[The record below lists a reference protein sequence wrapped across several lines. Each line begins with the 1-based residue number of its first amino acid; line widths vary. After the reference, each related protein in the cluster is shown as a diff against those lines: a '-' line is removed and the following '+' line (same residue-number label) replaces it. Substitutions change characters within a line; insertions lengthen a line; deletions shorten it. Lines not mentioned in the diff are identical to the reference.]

1 MAPLITYNT
10 YLDVITSTAG
20 YIDLTSTLLSFTTD
34 LDCGIFTMGR
44 ASASFTVKN
53 FDNAFTPNAGGTYA
67 STNWFGSKFTLRM
80 VIDGNTTYLFDGICT
95 DFSIDS
101 GYKDSRASFTCVDA
115 FQMASS
121 TRTDIVGITSLEPMS
136 TKIAQVL
143 TNAQFPVLG
152 EVSSSS
158 RFRSIGVSSGSGT
171 QYSGSLTPG
180 SVSDLFSS
188 RHIPSSGSISW
199 PVLGKQLGIG
209 GPYTYDSVILY
220 ETPYKSKFEI
230 YGPYFMY
237 GSDITPVT
245 GSMPFQVLTAA
256 FVRAD
261 FATAA
266 QTTGGS
272 GTVVVTNGADTTVFG
287 TRVIQWP
294 QLLSS
299 TVTQEYQTA
308 ALGNRWNTLEYVP
321 TNIQVKLSQIKSLQ
335 DTDVAEQFALLLD
348 MEHGIWERLELKYK
362 PVGTTTTVTTQNII
376 TGRTISGTPE
386 DMIVSLRTKPW
397 YNWSAFI
404 LDSSVDGILNTS
416 RLGW

>member
-10 YLDVITSTAG
+10 YLDVTTSTAG

-34 LDCGIFTMGR
+34 LDCGIFTMGQ

-67 STNWFGSKFTLRM
+67 NTNWFGSKFTLRM
-80 VIDGNTTYLFDGICT
+80 IIDGYTTYLFDGICT
-95 DFSIDS
+95 DFTIDS

-121 TRTDIVGITSLEPMS
+121 TRTDIIGITSLEPMS
-136 TKIAQVL
+136 TKISQVL
-143 TNAQFPVLG
+143 SNAQFPVLG
-152 EVSSSS
+152 EVSSSA
-158 RFRSIGVSSGSGT
+158 RFRSIGVSDGSGT
-171 QYSGSLTPG
+171 QYSGTPTPG
-180 SVSDLFSS
+180 SVADLFSS

-230 YGPYFMY
+230 QGPYFMY

-245 GSMPFQVLTAA
+245 GSMPFEVLTAA
-256 FVRAD
+256 FVRSD

-272 GTVVVTNGADTTVFG
+272 GTIVVTNGASETIYG
-287 TRVIQWP
+287 TRVIEWP
-294 QLLSS
+294 QLISS
-299 TVTQEYQTA
+299 TVGQQYQTA
-308 ALGNRWNTLEYVP
+308 ALGNRWNTIEYVP
-321 TNIQVKLSQIKSLQ
+321 TNIQVKMSQIKSLG
-335 DTDVAEQFALLLD
+335 DTNVAGAFRKLLD
-348 MEHGIWERLELKYK
+348 MESGIWERLELKYK
-362 PVGTTTTVTTQNII
+362 PVGTTTTVTSQNII

-386 DMIVSLRTKPW
+386 DMVVSLRTKPW

-404 LDSSVDGILNTS
+404 LDDAVDGILDTS

>member
-20 YIDLTSTLLSFTTD
+20 YIDLTSKLLSFTTD
-34 LDCGIFTMGR
+34 LDCGIFTMGQ

-67 STNWFGSKFTLRM
+67 TTNWFGSKFTLRM

-95 DFSIDS
+95 DFSINS
-101 GYKDSRASFTCVDA
+101 EYKDSKASFTCVDA

-152 EVSSSS
+152 EASSSA
-158 RFRSIGVSSGSGT
+158 RFRSIGVSAGSGT
-171 QYSGSLTPG
+171 EYSGSPTPG

-188 RHIPSSGSISW
+188 RHIPSSGSVSW
-199 PVLGKQLGIG
+199 PVLAKQLGIG

-230 YGPYFMY
+230 QGPYFIY

-272 GTVVVTNGADTTVFG
+272 GTIVVTNGADTTLFG

-294 QLLSS
+294 ELLSS
-299 TVTQEYQTA
+299 TVGQEYQTA

-335 DTDVAEQFALLLD
+335 DTDVAEQFNKLLD
-348 MEHGIWERLELKYK
+348 MESGIWERLELKYK
-362 PVGTTTTVTTQNII
+362 PVGTATTVTTQNII

-404 LDSSVDGILNTS
+404 LDSAVDGILNTS

>member
-1 MAPLITYNT
+1 ML
-10 YLDVITSTAG
+10 
-20 YIDLTSTLLSFTTD
+20 
-34 LDCGIFTMGR
+34 
-44 ASASFTVKN
+44 
-53 FDNAFTPNAGGTYA
+53 
-67 STNWFGSKFTLRM
+67 
-80 VIDGNTTYLFDGICT
+80 IDGSTTYLFDGICT

-101 GYKDSRASFTCVDA
+101 GYKDSKASFTCVDA

-152 EVSSSS
+152 EASSSA
-158 RFRSIGVSSGSGT
+158 RFRSIGVSAGSGT
-171 QYSGSLTPG
+171 EYSGSPTPG

-272 GTVVVTNGADTTVFG
+272 GTIVVTNGADTTLFG

-294 QLLSS
+294 ELLSS
-299 TVTQEYQTA
+299 TVGQEYQTA

-335 DTDVAEQFALLLD
+335 DTDVADQFLRLLD
-348 MEHGIWERLELKYK
+348 MESGIWERLELKYK

-404 LDSSVDGILNTS
+404 LDSAVDGILDTS

>member
-1 MAPLITYNT
+1 MATLITYNT
-10 YLDVITSTAG
+10 YLDVTTSTAG

-101 GYKDSRASFTCVDA
+101 GYKDSKASFTCVDA
-115 FQMASS
+115 FQMAAN

-143 TNAQFPVLG
+143 TNAQFPILG

-171 QYSGSLTPG
+171 QYSGTPTAG

-188 RHIPSSGSISW
+188 RHIPSSASISW
-199 PVLGKQLGIG
+199 PVLAKQLGIG

-230 YGPYFMY
+230 QGPYFMY

-245 GSMPFQVLTAA
+245 GSMPFQVLTAS

-294 QLLSS
+294 QLLAA
-299 TVTQEYQTA
+299 TVSQEYQTA

-335 DTDVAEQFALLLD
+335 DTDVAEQFTKLLD
-348 MEHGIWERLELKYK
+348 MESGIWERLELKYK
-362 PVGTTTTVTTQNII
+362 PVGTTTTVTSQNII

-404 LDSSVDGILNTS
+404 LDSAVDGILDTS